1 MRASP
6 AVKFVQNA
14 PFGMQRAAMAATK
27 ITVHIGG
34 SALDYQEPSTP
45 RRFRPRP
52 EQAATGCIFMHRL
65 RWAGSPASAA
75 YSAPARSRRSGPW
88 PVVAPCMTGPSVR

>member
-14 PFGMQRAAMAATK
+14 PFRMQRAAMAATK

-45 RRFRPRP
+45 SAIPT
-52 EQAATGCIFMHRL
+52 AARAGGNRL
-65 RWAGSPASAA
+65 YIYASPALGGI
-75 YSAPARSRRSGPW
+75 ARFCRCPRCG
-88 PVVAPCMTGPSVR
+88 